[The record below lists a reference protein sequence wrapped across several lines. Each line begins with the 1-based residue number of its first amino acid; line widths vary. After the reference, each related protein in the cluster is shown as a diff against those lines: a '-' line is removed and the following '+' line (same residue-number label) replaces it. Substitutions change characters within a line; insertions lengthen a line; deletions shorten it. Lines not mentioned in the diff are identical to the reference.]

1 MVAEPAACNLN
12 QMRLKNRFIVLAL
25 ILISRSVGSQPILVN
40 ERFDNNNNNWYQ
52 GKGENYLLK
61 MDQGKYIMTTYQK
74 DKGRY
79 VTISPYID
87 RKKDFSLEAILTQ
100 KSGSDDNGFGLL
112 WGDNADGKYHDF
124 VITANGYYK
133 ILTPETGE
141 KLNEW
146 VEYKKIKPMGQPNLL
161 KIEQR
166 QDRLYF
172 SINGEQV
179 VETKSLPL
187 YGNRIGFICYTDM
200 VLEVDNFIFKHD
212 VKINLPP
219 NLTAGLIKE
228 NLGPAVNSIYDDLG
242 PHITSDGK
250 MILFGREN
258 SPDNTGGKEDGEDI
272 WVTKTEDG
280 VTWSKSVNMGP
291 PINDKESN
299 NLAAISTDNNM
310 LLFCKTDGFQIRK
323 RAKDGW
329 TEPQYLN
336 VRFNNESKNMEGN
349 LSPDGKAILFTSKL
363 KSNLYYTASA
373 DSKEKDIY
381 VTIQDDKGNWSEA
394 VNLGPQINSAGDE
407 ISPFL
412 AADGRTLY
420 FATNGRPGYGSYDI
434 FMSKRTGISWTQWSE
449 PVNLGPEIN
458 TTGFDAYYTISAAAD
473 YAYMVSDRNSIGA
486 SDLVRIKLPQAIKPD
501 PVVLLKGHTLNAK
514 TKEPISADIF
524 FEDLVSRKE
533 VGEAISDPK
542 SGSYRI
548 ALPKGKNY
556 GIRAEA
562 KGYLSVNENLELASV
577 TEYKEVDKDL
587 LLVPIEVGGTILLN
601 NVFFVQGRAILKP
614 ESFPELDRLVTIM
627 NENPSIKIE
636 LGGHTDNVGNKA
648 ALVKL
653 SEDRV
658 VAVKAYLESKGIKKD
673 RISGKGYGDTQ
684 PIAPND
690 TNENRQRNRRV
701 EFKITKA

>member
-1 MVAEPAACNLN
+1 MNKLLVLTFLLFTHSVA
-12 QMRLKNRFIVLAL
+12 
-25 ILISRSVGSQPILVN
+25 SQPILVN
-40 ERFDNNNNNWYQ
+40 ELFDNNNNNWYQ
-52 GKGENYLLK
+52 GKGENYSLK
-61 MDQGKYIMTTYQK
+61 IENGKYHMITYQK

-87 RKKDFSLEAILTQ
+87 SKKDFALEATLIQ
-100 KSGSDDNGFGLL
+100 KSGSNDNGFGLL
-112 WGDNADGKYHDF
+112 WGDNSDGKYHDF
-124 VITANGYYK
+124 VITSNGYYK
-133 ILTPETGE
+133 ILTPEVGE

-146 VEYKKIKPMGQPNLL
+146 VEYKNIKPMGQPNQLR
-161 KIEQR
+161 IEQR
-166 QDRLYF
+166 KGRLSC
-172 SINGEQV
+172 SINGELV
-179 VETKSLPL
+179 VETKALPL
-187 YGNRIGFICYTDM
+187 YGSRIGFICYTDM

-219 NLTAGLIKE
+219 NLTTGLVKE
-228 NLGPAVNSIYDDLG
+228 NLGPTVNSIYDDLG

-250 MILFGREN
+250 MILFGRES
-258 SPDNTGGKEDGEDI
+258 SPDNIGGKEDGEDI

-280 VTWSKSVNMGP
+280 ITWSKSVNMGP

-323 RAKDGW
+323 RTKEGW
-329 TEPQYLN
+329 TDPQYLN

-363 KSNLYYTASA
+363 KSNLYYNAAT

-381 VTIQDDKGNWSEA
+381 VTIQDDQGNWSEA

-434 FMSKRTGISWTQWSE
+434 FMSKRTGSSWTQWSE

-501 PVVLLKGHTLNAK
+501 PVVLLKGRTLNAK

-524 FEDLVSRKE
+524 FEDLITRKE

-548 ALPKGKNY
+548 ALAKGKNY

-577 TEYKEVDKDL
+577 TEYKEVDRDL

-614 ESFPELDRLVTIM
+614 ESFPELDRLVAIM